1 MTIRQAVEAVDRL
14 KPNTY
19 SDQEKLRW
27 LGELETLVREQI
39 TGLYEENEEP
49 VAGFDE
55 TAGKDTALT
64 APAPYDQMYLRYL
77 EAQIDYHNAEFDRY
91 NNAIAL
97 FQTAFDSYRNACAR
111 TNIPQGAAF
120 RYF

>member
-19 SDQEKLRW
+19 SHRQKLLW
-27 LGELETLVREQI
+27 LWEPESLVREQI
-39 TGLYEENEEP
+39 TALYRKELP
-49 VAGFDE
+49 QAAPFDD
-55 TAGKDTALT
+55 GVDMDTALT

-111 TNIPQGAAF
+111 ANIPQGAAF

>member
-1 MTIRQAVEAVDRL
+1 MTIREVIETVDRL

-19 SDQEKLRW
+19 SDRDKLRW

-39 TGLYEENEEP
+39 TGLYEKNEEP

-77 EAQIDYHNAEFDRY
+77 EAQIDYHNAEYDRY

-97 FQTAFDSYRNACAR
+97 FQAVFDSYRNACAR
-111 TNIPQGAAF
+111 GNLSKPVTF